1 MSGSGR
7 ITHDSAREPSAGELV
22 NNLKALL
29 ESSLSSATR
38 KMYQRVWAVFTEF
51 YTQYFA
57 SASPSLPLTCAS
69 LALFVSY
76 LNARKLAPATVTSY
90 LSAISYVH
98 KVAGVHDP
106 TKTFV
111 IQTLL
116 RAINRSKTADIRLPI
131 TRSVLHQLLRSLQH
145 TNSSASQR
153 TTFSTM
159 FLLAFYGFF
168 RVGELATNSR
178 DCSIYVVQYCNVSF
192 LKSSADIRRV
202 KITLTRFKHNTNN
215 RPYDIIIEREDS
227 LPFCPVKSLL
237 EYCKIRGSK
246 PGPLFCSSDGS
257 PITTNQFN
265 SELRRCLIFCGFDT
279 SRYKSH
285 SFRIGAACLAA
296 ENGYSDAQIRALGRW
311 KSDAF
316 KLYIR
321 SGTLHAN

>member
-1 MSGSGR
+1 M
-7 ITHDSAREPSAGELV
+7 
-22 NNLKALL
+22 
-29 ESSLSSATR
+29 
-38 KMYQRVWAVFTEF
+38 
-51 YTQYFA
+51 
-57 SASPSLPLTCAS
+57 
-69 LALFVSY
+69 
-76 LNARKLAPATVTSY
+76 TSY

-237 EYCKIRGSK
+237 EYCKIRGSE

-257 PITTNQFN
+257 PITTLITTLLLHYYPITLLPYYYTLKIYIVTLFIGFIIIIVVIIINYLFPLISTHPSFTDISCHSIKKNFFSQF
-265 SELRRCLIFCGFDT
+265 SLLHI
-279 SRYKSH
+279 
-285 SFRIGAACLAA
+285 L
-296 ENGYSDAQIRALGRW
+296 QI
-311 KSDAF
+311 
-316 KLYIR
+316 
-321 SGTLHAN
+321 T

>member
-1 MSGSGR
+1 
-7 ITHDSAREPSAGELV
+7 
-22 NNLKALL
+22 
-29 ESSLSSATR
+29 
-38 KMYQRVWAVFTEF
+38 MYQRTWAVFTEF
-51 YTQYFA
+51 YTHYFN
-57 SASPSLPLTCAS
+57 SAPPSLPLTCAS
-69 LALFVSY
+69 LALFISY

-98 KVAGVHDP
+98 KIAGVHDP

-111 IQTLL
+111 IQKLM
-116 RAINRSKTADIRLPI
+116 RAISRSKSADIRLPI
-131 TRSVLHQLLRSLQH
+131 TRSVLHQLVRSLQH

-159 FLLAFYGFF
+159 FLFAFYGFF
-168 RVGELATNSR
+168 RVGELATKSL
-178 DCSIYVVQYCNVSF
+178 DCSDSVVQYCNVSF
-192 LKSSADIRRV
+192 ITSSADIRRV
-202 KITLTRFKHNTNN
+202 KITLARFKHNTDN
-215 RPYDIIIEREDS
+215 RPHDIIIEREDS

-237 EYCKIRGSK
+237 EYCRLRGNK
-246 PGPLFCSSDGS
+246 PGPLFCCSDGS
-257 PITTNQFN
+257 PITITHFN
-265 SELRRCLIFCGFDT
+265 SELRRCLTFCGLVT

-316 KLYIR
+316 KLYLR